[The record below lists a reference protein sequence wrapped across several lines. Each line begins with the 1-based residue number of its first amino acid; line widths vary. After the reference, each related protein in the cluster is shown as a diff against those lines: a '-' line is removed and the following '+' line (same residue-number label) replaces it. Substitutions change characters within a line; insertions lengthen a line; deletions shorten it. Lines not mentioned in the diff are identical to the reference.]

1 MRPSSAS
8 KLLASDNTTGL
19 TASDVPLLLVGQ
31 RIGRGGGGVGSA
43 SWAPEVIL
51 NEANED

>member
-8 KLLASDNTTGL
+8 KLLASDNTNGL
-19 TASDVPLLLVGQ
+19 TAAKVPLLLVG
-31 RIGRGGGGVGSA
+31 RGIGRGGGGGGSA